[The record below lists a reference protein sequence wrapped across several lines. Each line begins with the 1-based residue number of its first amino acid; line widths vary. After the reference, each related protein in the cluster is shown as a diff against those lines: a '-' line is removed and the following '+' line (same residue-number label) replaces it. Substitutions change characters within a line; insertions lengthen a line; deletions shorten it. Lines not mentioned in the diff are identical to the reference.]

1 MTNDIDGDREEVRK
15 FIRENSLAD
24 MKKVREYLDKN
35 PLASV
40 MDVSMK
46 TGVPT
51 GAIMSLVNA
60 GVLKI
65 KEAKK

>member
-1 MTNDIDGDREEVRK
+1 MTGDRDKVRR
-15 FIRENSLAD
+15 FIQENNIED
-24 MKKVREYLDKN
+24 VKKVKAFLDKN
-35 PLASV
+35 PMASV

-60 GVLKI
+60 GVLKL
-65 KEAKK
+65 KSSKK

>member
-1 MTNDIDGDREEVRK
+1 MTGDRDKVRK
-15 FIRENSLAD
+15 FIQENNMED
-24 MKKVREYLDKN
+24 VKKVKAYLDKN
-35 PLASV
+35 PMASV

-60 GVLKI
+60 GVLKL
-65 KEAKK
+65 KSAKK